1 MTFTWIQGVFF
12 AFLKC
17 FGVESAEATMDSN
30 MKPHACEGNSSS
42 RNKKSFQD
50 TSNPSLPD
58 TQTLNASSTEN
69 RSNMSQFLNYYLIC
83 HQWNDD

>member
-58 TQTLNASSTEN
+58 TQTLVCILIIQTFVYF
-69 RSNMSQFLNYYLIC
+69 SQNIC
-83 HQWNDD
+83 KIL